1 MWSLDSLLRWKT
13 KIASAVSPLLRPRSF
28 RSDAA
33 LEAIAKASEDNVPN
47 LVLYNYPSFSGAFS
61 ALFAR
66 QFHFALK
73 LPCLILPFSSVEP
86 LRVEDL
92 CMEGLERCYLL
103 DFLGP
108 IEFAE
113 EITRRA
119 SCNFVDSISVI
130 GFDHRQSVLPHI
142 PSREDCPQNL
152 TLHVNVEKS
161 SSTAVYEYF
170 SAKLADVKHS
180 DGAVVSLLEPQ
191 DRDRVEMVLKYIED
205 IDLRRWSLP
214 DIRAFSIGL
223 KEWRSKF
230 NCLTNPYL
238 FEQLLE
244 MNSPELIAKGNSYI
258 SARQKAAEKLLN
270 KVFKVRLGRGFY
282 GDCLGVR
289 IDGNSDLSDE
299 IGKQLSLRSAATGL
313 RPIGAVIYWQG
324 NNLKMCLRST
334 DSGTDTSEVAKAYGG
349 GGSSSSSSFIIRM
362 DEYNKWLSGE
372 SV

>member
-1 MWSLDSLLRWKT
+1 MVMWSLLRWKT
-13 KIASAVSPLLRPRSF
+13 KIASAVPPLLRPRSF

-33 LEAIAKASEDNVPN
+33 LEAIAKASEDKVPN

-66 QFHFALK
+66 QFHSALN

-92 CMEGLERCYLL
+92 SMEGLERCYLL

-108 IEFAE
+108 RGYAE

-119 SCNFVDSISVI
+119 SCNVI

-170 SAKLADVKHS
+170 SAKVADIKHS

-191 DRDRVEMVLKYIED
+191 DRDRVEMVLKYIEH

-238 FEQLLE
+238 FEQLLV
-244 MNSPELIAKGNSYI
+244 MKSPELIAKGNSYI

-282 GDCLGVR
+282 GDCL
-289 IDGNSDLSDE
+289 
-299 IGKQLSLRSAATGL
+299 
-313 RPIGAVIYWQG
+313 
-324 NNLKMCLRST
+324 
-334 DSGTDTSEVAKAYGG
+334 
-349 GGSSSSSSFIIRM
+349 
-362 DEYNKWLSGE
+362 
-372 SV
+372 